1 MSKITNAVKGLSS
14 KKILAAVI
22 ALVLILTVFTST
34 VFAEVPKQYEV
45 KIVDSGVAMKATTSK
60 LQVEDVLESAGVE
73 VESDDRVDSTDFVA
87 GEGGKIVINRLN
99 TVKVAFAGNTQS
111 YDVYSSTVGEA
122 LNEIGVTLAKTDK
135 TNHSLSKRVEEGM
148 NINILSAAS
157 VSLNNGN
164 KTVKYAITRGTVADL
179 LELAGVTLSGDDY
192 TVPALN
198 QKLKAN
204 MTVKLY
210 KVVYKQEVK
219 KETIKYTTKKV
230 KDKTLASGKKK
241 VATKGVNGAKNVTYK
256 VKYVNGKASGK
267 QKVSEAVT
275 KAAVQEVVKV
285 GTKKTTKNGISEG
298 QVISGKYTHY
308 CACAT
313 CNGNSRGITTSGK
326 KIRNGMKNPY
336 YVACNWL
343 PLGSVI
349 KVGGQ
354 KYTVVDRGGSGL
366 SRKGRIDIFT
376 PEGHSAC
383 YKYGT
388 GSCKIEIVRLGW

>member
-1 MSKITNAVKGLSS
+1 MSKITNAVKKLST
-14 KKILAAVI
+14 KKIFAAVI
-22 ALVLILTVFTST
+22 ALVLMLTVFTST
-34 VFAEVPKQYEV
+34 VFAEVPNQYEV
-45 KIVDSGVAMKATTSK
+45 KIVDSGRAVKATTSK
-60 LQVEDVLESAGVE
+60 LQVEDVLESAGIE
-73 VESDDRVDSTDFVA
+73 VETDDRVDSTNFVA
-87 GEGGKIVINRLN
+87 GEGGEIVINRLN
-99 TVKVAFAGNTQS
+99 TVNVAFAGNTQS
-111 YDVYSSTVGEA
+111 YDVYSATVGEA
-122 LNEIGVTLAKTDK
+122 LDEIGVTLSKTDK
-135 TNHSLSKRVEEGM
+135 TNYSLGEYVEDGM
-148 NINILSAAS
+148 DINILKASS
-157 VSLNNGN
+157 VSLNDGK
-164 KTVKYAITRGTVADL
+164 KTTKYAISRGTVADL
-179 LELAGVTLSGDDY
+179 IDLAGITLGAEDY
-192 TVPALN
+192 TEPALST
-198 QKLKAN
+198 KLKAN

-210 KVVYKQEVK
+210 KVVYKQETK
-219 KETIKYTTKKV
+219 KETVKYTTKKV
-230 KDKTLASGKKK
+230 KDNTLASGKKK

-267 QKVSEAVT
+267 QKVSETVT

-298 QVISGKYTHY
+298 DIISGKYTHY

>member
-198 QKLKAN
+198 QKLKEN
-204 MTVKLY
+204 MKVNLY
-210 KVVYKQEVK
+210 RVVYKQEVK
-219 KETIKYTTKKV
+219 KETIKYTTKTV

-343 PLGSVI
+343 PIGSVI

-376 PEGHSAC
+376 PQGHSAC
-383 YKYGT
+383 YKLGT